1 MGEKLRVR
9 RSRRLRQ
16 ATLVLGSCLALYCL
30 FFVSRTP
37 PAAKPWTLSADLLRN
52 LGLDEKQ
59 CNAAFP
65 GLTKEIDDSVAQG
78 PFTLK
83 QIGESGPLQGRIRDG
98 KLYII
103 HAQRRA
109 DLSTEMLKV
118 SLPPPA
124 LTNHNL

>member
-1 MGEKLRVR
+1 MGVKHRLR

-16 ATLVLGSCLALYCL
+16 ATLVLGLCLILYCL
-30 FFVSRTP
+30 LFISRTP
-37 PAAKPWTLSADLLRN
+37 ATTIPWTLSADLLRN
-52 LGLDEKQ
+52 LSLDEEQ

-78 PFTLK
+78 AFVLK
-83 QIGESGPLQGRIRDG
+83 QTGDSGPLQGRIKDG

-109 DLSTEMLKV
+109 DLSNEMLNV
-118 SLPPPA
+118 SELPP
-124 LTNHNL
+124 